1 MKKLKNTF
9 NFLLCL
15 SLASSMSDPFYACAV
30 PDISEPAISSNN
42 SLSKSAQF
50 GTYYRYVS
58 NYSAASARGY
68 RKMVYDIYAK
78 YDTNKFDESN
88 YERIFT
94 QSSRIISNVKARK
107 YNTDGSYISAEV
119 VGFEPAQVDFFQFA
133 FPANGVYTCD
143 VSASSGTTATFE
155 LEIDNVISST
165 DSSDKKAPE
174 LSIKVPS
181 LSEYRP
187 GSKIKVN
194 IEADEICRIETAEKT
209 YASCT
214 GVDLT
219 FSADGVYSV
228 KATDINGNSVTKSF
242 TIDLISRSTTT
253 TTTKKTTITT
263 TKPVP
268 TLCGD
273 ANMDGK
279 VTIADSTAI
288 LQSIGNPDKYEL
300 SEMGYINAD
309 CYEQGNGVTANDAIA
324 IQMYDAKAV
333 TALPIK

>member
-94 QSSRIISNVKARK
+94 QSSHIISNVKARK

-133 FPANGVYTCD
+133 FQRITLKHGAIV
-143 VSASSGTTATFE
+143 
-155 LEIDNVISST
+155 L
-165 DSSDKKAPE
+165 
-174 LSIKVPS
+174 
-181 LSEYRP
+181 RP
-187 GSKIKVN
+187 MKSH
-194 IEADEICRIETAEKT
+194 
-209 YASCT
+209 
-214 GVDLT
+214 
-219 FSADGVYSV
+219 
-228 KATDINGNSVTKSF
+228 NSNFHV
-242 TIDLISRSTTT
+242 LY
-253 TTTKKTTITT
+253 
-263 TKPVP
+263 
-268 TLCGD
+268 L
-273 ANMDGK
+273 
-279 VTIADSTAI
+279 
-288 LQSIGNPDKYEL
+288 L
-300 SEMGYINAD
+300 
-309 CYEQGNGVTANDAIA
+309 
-324 IQMYDAKAV
+324 
-333 TALPIK
+333 